1 MDLDD
6 FDDDRWIFTN
16 CLMTLHLV
24 ACHVKYWTSLLGGIG
39 TRKRSPSCKT
49 CGGATG
55 LGWFLHSSYL
65 YWTDSTGKACKWSH
79 GMKSSYTLIYLYSIL
94 CHDRIIL
101 QALPDD
107 LKSKLS
113 LDEDLVSSP
122 KEALSRAS
130 ADRVSLRN
138 RNLKRLDFCGSSVL

>member
-1 MDLDD
+1 
-6 FDDDRWIFTN
+6 
-16 CLMTLHLV
+16 
-24 ACHVKYWTSLLGGIG
+24 
-39 TRKRSPSCKT
+39 
-49 CGGATG
+49 
-55 LGWFLHSSYL
+55 
-65 YWTDSTGKACKWSH
+65 
-79 GMKSSYTLIYLYSIL
+79 MKSSYTDLFVFNF
-94 CHDRIIL
+94 CHYHIIL

>member
-1 MDLDD
+1 
-6 FDDDRWIFTN
+6 
-16 CLMTLHLV
+16 
-24 ACHVKYWTSLLGGIG
+24 
-39 TRKRSPSCKT
+39 
-49 CGGATG
+49 
-55 LGWFLHSSYL
+55 
-65 YWTDSTGKACKWSH
+65 
-79 GMKSSYTLIYLYSIL
+79 MKSWYEVFVSSDLLVFNSL
-94 CHDRIIL
+94 SSSCHL

-138 RNLKRLDFCGSSVL
+138 RNLKRLECSSFL